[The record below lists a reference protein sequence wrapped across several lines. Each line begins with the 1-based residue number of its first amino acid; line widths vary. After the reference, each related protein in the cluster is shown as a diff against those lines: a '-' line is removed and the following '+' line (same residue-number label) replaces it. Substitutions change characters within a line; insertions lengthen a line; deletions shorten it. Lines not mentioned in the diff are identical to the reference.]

1 MASKRFIFFL
11 LLPVTIYGQSND
23 TASIILDEIEV
34 KEEKL
39 EARTA
44 LKSVDGM
51 SIYSGKKTE
60 VVSLEQLVLNKGA
73 NTTRQLFA
81 GITGLT
87 IFENDDAGLQ
97 LSVGSRGLD
106 PNRSSNFNIR
116 QNGYDISAD
125 PLGYPESYYTP
136 TSDGIE
142 RIEVIRG
149 AASLQY
155 GSQFGGLLNFRMKG
169 PEKDAL
175 WAIEN
180 SSTKRRIYC

>member
-1 MASKRFIFFL
+1 MAFKRLIL
-11 LLPVTIYGQSND
+11 LLSLPMFTHGQLAD
-23 TASIILDEIEV
+23 TTSIILNEIEV
-34 KEEKL
+34 NELKL

-44 LKSVDGM
+44 MKSVDGL
-51 SIYSGKKTE
+51 SIYSGKKSE
-60 VVSLEQLVLNKGA
+60 VISIDQLVLNKGA

-81 GITGLT
+81 GVTGLT

-106 PNRSSNFNIR
+106 PNRSSNFNVR

-149 AASLQY
+149 AASLQ
-155 GSQFGGLLNFRMKG
+155 
-169 PEKDAL
+169 
-175 WAIEN
+175 
-180 SSTKRRIYC
+180 